1 MGDAT
6 RASEDP
12 EDVIGFD
19 AGDQVRQPGRPPSG
33 VVAPQSTPAD
43 LAINSD
49 ATTTLPD
56 IGTSGATEVEI
67 SGQARTSSADVEQL
81 RRQIEALVRE
91 KNEVLER
98 NAALESE
105 NQSLSELA
113 SSMTTFMTPVASSSS
128 GSPGDSY
135 DRSGEGAPTTTMRAQ
150 GRALAFGDDG
160 DDNEWAVG
168 GEAPLGPGDLLVLD
182 SAGASEIGP
191 REERGEAAIGR
202 GPGSTIGPARLPH
215 TGGPG
220 EREAVRRRRT
230 PVGGYAG

>member
-1 MGDAT
+1 M
-6 RASEDP
+6 
-12 EDVIGFD
+12 IGFD

-128 GSPGDSY
+128 GIPTIGQARAHQRRRCGRKGGPWHSATMATTTSGRWGVRHRLAPATFSFWTRRGHPKSALGRKGGKPRSAGGLDR
-135 DRSGEGAPTTTMRAQ
+135 RSGQHVYHTPEAPGNARPS
-150 GRALAFGDDG
+150 
-160 DDNEWAVG
+160 VG
-168 GEAPLGPGDLLVLD
+168 GEPPW
-182 SAGASEIGP
+182 AGMRAETEVFVESDE
-191 REERGEAAIGR
+191 
-202 GPGSTIGPARLPH
+202 
-215 TGGPG
+215 
-220 EREAVRRRRT
+220 
-230 PVGGYAG
+230 